1 MIITFLSATLS
12 SIWESSISIM
22 RAWMVGY
29 AMQKP
34 EKLEIS
40 SVPSSSPRQIGK
52 GKAPAFDVS
61 ECWDRRAGVSAVL

>member
-1 MIITFLSATLS
+1 
-12 SIWESSISIM
+12 
-22 RAWMVGY
+22 MVGY